1 MTTLLQYHQQQDIKP
16 ISNNNEHKYLQIAFE
31 VENNELRKLLGA
43 AFLLDIQKNPTN
55 YTDLLS
61 GAEFVCNGN
70 TMVHR
75 GLNFVLAYLN
85 YGKYIGES
93 FVNDTF
99 TGFVQ
104 KNRTESE
111 NVSEGTIKRLMNE
124 NRTIALDEFSIIKDY
139 LNENSYTYT
148 LWNCS
153 TQKKLFTP
161 RITTLRK
168 TFY

>member
-1 MTTLLQYHQQQDIKP
+1 MTTLLKFYQQQDIKP
-16 ISNNNEHKYLQIAFE
+16 ISNNNEHKYEQIAFE

-43 AFLLDIQKNPTN
+43 AFLLDIQKTPAN
-55 YTDLLS
+55 YVDLLN
-61 GAEFVCNGN
+61 GIEFDCNGSR
-70 TMVHR
+70 MVHR

-85 YGKYIGES
+85 YAKYIGES

-111 NVSEGTIKRLMNE
+111 NVSEGTIKRLINE
-124 NRTIALDEFSIIKDY
+124 NRTIALDEFSIIKEY
-139 LNENSYTYT
+139 LSENSDRYA
-148 LWNCS
+148 LWNCAG
-153 TQKKLFTP
+153 QKKLFAP
-161 RITTLRK
+161 KITTLRK